1 MTLLFTSAVH
11 GQVTEH
17 LLSITFLIREKEGE
31 RKTSLS
37 ISEVVVKAFVSK
49 FSVSHGTS
57 CKGESGDF

>member
-11 GQVTEH
+11 GQVTER

-37 ISEVVVKAFVSK
+37 ISEVVVKAFVSN
-49 FSVSHGTS
+49 SL
-57 CKGESGDF
+57 